1 MTDNINDENIKDASL
16 KPRARVKS
24 QGEHL
29 KSAFDSMLAEINA
42 IQKKNGSR
50 IDLEAIA
57 RNMTMRTPQ
66 QMRAEETA
74 IATAELAARNKK
86 QRDDFIRRT
95 RESGRIDPAWHFGV
109 LATDTA
115 NYQAIHDARLFCQV
129 HIVHPE
135 PPALFLLCGGPG
147 SGKSVLANAMADFW
161 LTESNKDNNFK
172 DVCIITPS
180 MLERSKLFSRS
191 EDNSD
196 LRRRNDDWERFCS
209 ASLLIVDGLCESGL
223 GLSNFMQKILCE
235 LMQSRYLKKLSMV
248 LTLSLPAI
256 SYLSGAVGPQTFEAF
271 KEYETITAQLLGRS
285 RRKPIVYN
293 GMALE

>member
-1 MTDNINDENIKDASL
+1 MTDNTNEEKIATTAF
-16 KPRARVKS
+16 KPHARVKS

-29 KSAFDSMLAEINA
+29 KTAFDSMIAEINA
-42 IQKKNGSR
+42 IQKRNGSK

-57 RNMTMRTPQ
+57 KNMTMRTPK

-74 IATAELAARNKK
+74 IATAEIAARNKK
-86 QRDDFIRRT
+86 QREEFIKRT
-95 RESGRIDPAWHFGV
+95 RQSGRIDPAWTFAA

-129 HIVHPE
+129 HIVNPE

-161 LTESNKDNNFK
+161 LTESNQDNNFK

-209 ASLLIVDGLCESGL
+209 ASLLIVDGLCESGQ
-223 GLSNFMQKILCE
+223 GLSNFMQKIICE
-235 LMQSRYLKKLSMV
+235 LLQSRYLKRLSMV
-248 LTLSLPAI
+248 LTLSLPAV

-271 KEYETITAQLLGRS
+271 KEYETITALLLGRS
-285 RRKPIVYN
+285 RRKPIVFN
-293 GMALE
+293 RMALE